1 MSHEKSESAPKPLA
15 RLTSEAD
22 LRLYYPAASERAL
35 RKQLDHLDSHCK
47 RFIESSPFLVLA
59 SFGADG
65 RVDASPRGGEA
76 GFVRCQHE
84 RRLLIPDAPGNQ
96 RLDSLSNI
104 IQTGQIGLLFMIPG
118 MDETLRVNGKAFV
131 SLDPESLAVFAHLK
145 HRPRSVIDVE
155 VHEAYLHCA
164 KAFMR
169 SQLWNPQH
177 HIDRTNFP
185 TMGEM
190 LRDQTGMTTVIETQ
204 EDMLKRYANDI

>member
-145 HRPRSVIDVE
+145 HRPRSVIDVA

-169 SQLWNPQH
+169 SQLWNPQL